1 MKRPLLNIVLSV
13 AAAALLSCS
22 FHLDGPDD
30 HSAERDM
37 ADAIDLAQKAADVEV
52 RLERAAA
59 QLCVKLK
66 GPNAG
71 HRWTEDHRL
80 VCTTNKGRDP
90 VIAGGTL

>member
-30 HSAERDM
+30 HSAERDQ
-37 ADAIDLAQKAADVEV
+37 AEAIELAQKADDVEA
-52 RLERAAA
+52 RMERAAD
-59 QLCVKLK
+59 QVCVKLK

-71 HRWTEDHRL
+71 HRWTEEHRL

-90 VIAGGTL
+90 VIAVGTL